1 MNETLKRALSGV
13 VYVAIMWL
21 GTSYSEATFSLLFA
35 VLGVISIYEMWKLR
49 KGKTKVLAF
58 LYVLIP
64 FFIIQLFGMT
74 EHDYPNS
81 PFDPSHILFMFVLTW
96 TFDTFAYLFGV
107 RFGKTKIMPSVSPK
121 KSWEGFVGGFI
132 FTIISAY
139 LMVSYFPSIELN
151 LLTNKYAF
159 WLVSTFSFPSI
170 ELNQAIGISLFLP
183 FTATLGDFIESYYKR
198 QAGVKDSGD
207 FIPGHGGMLDRMDAF
222 MITIPVLYIYLHII

>member
-35 VLGVISIYEMWKLR
+35 VLGIVSIYEMWKLR

-64 FFIIQLFGMT
+64 FFIIQLFGIT
-74 EHDYPNS
+74 DHDYPNS

-121 KSWEGFVGGFI
+121 KSWEGFAGGFF
-132 FTIISAY
+132 FTLI
-139 LMVSYFPSIELN
+139 VSLITSHYFLAVENSI
-151 LLTNKYAF
+151 A
-159 WLVSTFSFPSI
+159 LV
-170 ELNQAIGISLFLP
+170 ISLFLP
-183 FTATLGDFIESYYKR
+183 FTATLGDFIESHYKR

>member
-35 VLGVISIYEMWKLR
+35 VLGVISIYEMWRLR

-74 EHDYPNS
+74 DHDYPNS

-107 RFGKTKIMPSVSPK
+107 RFGKTKIMSSVSPK

-139 LMVSYFPSIELN
+139 LTVSYLPSIELN
-151 LLTNKYAF
+151 H
-159 WLVSTFSFPSI
+159 
-170 ELNQAIGISLFLP
+170 AIVISLFLP
-183 FTATLGDFIESYYKR
+183 FTATLGDFIESHYKR
-198 QAGVKDSGD
+198 QAGVKDSGN

>member
-35 VLGVISIYEMWKLR
+35 VLGIVSIYEMWKLR

-74 EHDYPNS
+74 DHDYPNS

-107 RFGKTKIMPSVSPK
+107 RFGKTKIMSSVSPK

-139 LMVSYFPSIELN
+139 LTVCYFPSIELN
-151 LLTNKYAF
+151 H
-159 WLVSTFSFPSI
+159 
-170 ELNQAIGISLFLP
+170 AIVISLFLP
-183 FTATLGDFIESYYKR
+183 FTATLGDFIESHYKR

>member
-35 VLGVISIYEMWKLR
+35 VLGVISIYEIWKLR

-74 EHDYPNS
+74 DHDYPNS

-139 LMVSYFPSIELN
+139 LTVSYLPSIELN
-151 LLTNKYAF
+151 H
-159 WLVSTFSFPSI
+159 
-170 ELNQAIGISLFLP
+170 AIVISLFLP
-183 FTATLGDFIESYYKR
+183 FTATLGDFIESHYKR
-198 QAGVKDSGD
+198 QAGVKDSGN